1 MAATQPDFRD
11 LDSPTDKM
19 PEKTTSPTADDLFAG
34 LTIEDKDK
42 DKKKIPPQRPPPMN
56 RPDGENK
63 APPGRRGPPPPH
75 RPSRSQEEA
84 LRARR
89 QRPSGDGPN
98 SPPRRTVPPRPRR
111 NSDSSLAER
120 PMTDEEKKA
129 RERRRRERDDR
140 KRREGGREGRDS
152 KGKPR
157 SHRDMDLI
165 DKLDATSIYGTGI
178 FHHAGPYDAVIASRN
193 TAGKRPSPMEAF
205 AKDSANMSMG
215 GSGPLNSR
223 ADHATFMGVATD
235 EAFTDYAA
243 GMPGSQGTKQ
253 DLALFDPHRRA
264 SVIYGDITEGLGTTT
279 FLEGTPAAKA
289 AVQKAEQENAMLGV
303 EGGLQRK
310 KSLAQRIRGINRPP
324 RSEFPPPSGRLT
336 NPDGAYRD
344 HASSVSMSSSRAE
357 SNPFFAEY
365 EPSKD
370 GEDQITVRE
379 TGRRGSGTPP
389 LPGSLERR
397 ATTDALGGPE
407 SKKSGGGLL
416 GRMKSLKGGP
426 RRPSDKY
433 NGEAA

>member
-1 MAATQPDFRD
+1 MA
-11 LDSPTDKM
+11 
-19 PEKTTSPTADDLFAG
+19 EKTTTSPTADELFAG
-34 LTIEDKDK
+34 LTIGDS
-42 DKKKIPPQRPPPMN
+42 DKKKAPPARPPPMN
-56 RPDGENK
+56 RPGGENMP
-63 APPGRRGPPPPH
+63 PPGRRGPPPPH

-89 QRPSGDGPN
+89 QRPNGDGPG
-98 SPPRRTVPPRPRR
+98 SPPRRPIPPRPRR

-120 PMTDEEKKA
+120 PLTDEEKKA

-140 KRREGGREGRDS
+140 KRREGGGREGGREGRDS

-178 FHHAGPYDAVIASRN
+178 FHHAGPYDAVIQSRSTTN
-193 TAGKRPSPMEAF
+193 KRPSPMEAF

-235 EAFTDYAA
+235 EAYIDFSTGAPPPKKD
-243 GMPGSQGTKQ
+243 P
-253 DLALFDPHRRA
+253 ALFDPHRRT

-279 FLEGTPAAKA
+279 FLEGTPAAKT
-289 AVQKAEQENAMLGV
+289 AVQKAEQENALLGV
-303 EGGLQRK
+303 DNSGGLQRK

-324 RSEFPPPSGRLT
+324 RGEFPPTSGRMT

-344 HASSVSMSSSRAE
+344 HASSVSMSSSRNEA
-357 SNPFFAEY
+357 NPFFAEY

-370 GEDQITVRE
+370 GEEQITVRE
-379 TGRRGSGTPP
+379 TGHGGQSTPP

-397 ATTDALGGPE
+397 ATTDALSSMDG
-407 SKKSGGGLL
+407 KKSGGGLL

-426 RRPSDKY
+426 RRPSNQY

>member
-1 MAATQPDFRD
+1 MAE
-11 LDSPTDKM
+11 K
-19 PEKTTSPTADDLFAG
+19 KTTSPTADELFAG
-34 LTIEDKDK
+34 LTIGDGDGE
-42 DKKKIPPQRPPPMN
+42 KKKAPPARPPPMN
-56 RPDGENK
+56 RPGGENQ
-63 APPGRRGPPPPH
+63 PPTGRRGPPPPH

-89 QRPSGDGPN
+89 QRPNGDGPT
-98 SPPRRTVPPRPRR
+98 SPPRRAVPPRPRR
-111 NSDSSLAER
+111 NSDSSVAER
-120 PMTDEEKKA
+120 PLTDEEKKA
-129 RERRRRERDDR
+129 RERRRRDRDDR
-140 KRREGGREGRDS
+140 KRREGGGRDS

-157 SHRDMDLI
+157 VHRDMDVI

-178 FHHAGPYDAVIASRN
+178 FHHAGPYDAVIQSRSTAAS
-193 TAGKRPSPMEAF
+193 KRPSPMEAF

-235 EAFTDYAA
+235 EAYIDYSTGA
-243 GMPGSQGTKQ
+243 PPQKK
-253 DLALFDPHRRA
+253 DPALFDPHRRA

-279 FLEGTPAAKA
+279 FLEGTPAARA

-303 EGGLQRK
+303 DNGLQRK

-324 RSEFPPPSGRLT
+324 RGEFPPTSGRLT
-336 NPDGAYRD
+336 NPEGAYRD
-344 HASSVSMSSSRAE
+344 HASSVSMSGSRNEA
-357 SNPFFAEY
+357 NPFFAEY

-370 GEDQITVRE
+370 GEEQITVRE
-379 TGRRGSGTPP
+379 TGQNGQSTPP

-397 ATTDALGGPE
+397 ATTDALSGVEG

-426 RRPSDKY
+426 RRPSNNY